1 MKTVEYWKKK
11 GFIKIGSI
19 FSSDRLKQGVDVS
32 FEVEKEDWNKQPGV
46 YLICSNDG
54 TVLKIGQSANI
65 YHRINT
71 QYKCISNSG
80 NIRIRE
86 SIKSNYNLVNIYA
99 IKTPKQKVC
108 LLDYSFYIN
117 YQKGLEE
124 AMLHDYFNKIGDIP
138 ALNMQRN

>member
-1 MKTVEYWKKK
+1 MKTVDYWKEK
-11 GFIKIGSI
+11 GFIEIGSI
-19 FSSDRLKQGVDVS
+19 FSSDRLKQGVDVN
-32 FEVEKEDWNKQPGV
+32 FIVEKEDWNKQPGV

-54 TVLKIGQSANI
+54 TVLKIGQSANV

-86 SIKSNYNLVNIYA
+86 SIKSDYNLVKIYA
-99 IKTPKQKVC
+99 FKTPKQKVC

-124 AMLHDYFNKIGDIP
+124 AMLHDYFNKVGDIP